1 MRKRRCFTL
10 GWLAADTAMVVWL
23 TVPAS
28 WIGRAALHLI
38 HAMQAAQSRRRARFE
53 SRAVRGI
60 TLLRDW
66 LSPQQRQQLE
76 CFNHFEVIGCH
87 SGKSYRIQHGVC
99 QNVLELDG
107 DGRPRMGWCFIP
119 EGNLVPGDVMLAQ
132 KIALETNERGCL
144 GCCQAIS
151 CAPATASRRSD
162 HMN

>member
-1 MRKRRCFTL
+1 M
-10 GWLAADTAMVVWL
+10 AVWL

-28 WIGRAALHLI
+28 WIGRAVLHLI
-38 HAMQAAQSRRRARFE
+38 HAVQTAQSRRRARFE
-53 SRAVRGI
+53 SRAARGI
-60 TLLRDW
+60 TLVREW

-76 CFNHFEVIGCH
+76 CFNHFEVIGCD

-132 KIALETNERGCL
+132 KIALETDERGAL
-144 GCCQAIS
+144 AVAKQFLVPPLLPHVVA
-151 CAPATASRRSD
+151 AT
-162 HMN
+162 